1 MTDLIAVHYPDLATA
16 CDAMQTL
23 ERLEAAQVV
32 ELDDAVLVERRYN
45 GEVKL
50 HHSHRP
56 TVTGAAG
63 GALWGALIGLIF
75 LQPLLGMA
83 GGPAGMVGDA
93 MSEIGVDHALVRR
106 LGERLPTDGAAVFVL
121 ARRPSSDEV
130 MRSLARLGGRILHT
144 SLSDRAQARL
154 RAALEP
160 HAIAA

>member
-16 CDAMQTL
+16 CDAMQAL
-23 ERLEAAQVV
+23 ERLEAEQVV

-56 TVTGAAG
+56 TATGAAG

-83 GGPAGMVGDA
+83 GGPAGVAGDA
-93 MSEIGVDHALVRR
+93 FNEIGVEH
-106 LGERLPTDGAAVFVL
+106 GAAVFVL
-121 ARRPSSDEV
+121 AGRPSSVEV
-130 MRSLARLGGRILHT
+130 MRSLARHGGRILHT